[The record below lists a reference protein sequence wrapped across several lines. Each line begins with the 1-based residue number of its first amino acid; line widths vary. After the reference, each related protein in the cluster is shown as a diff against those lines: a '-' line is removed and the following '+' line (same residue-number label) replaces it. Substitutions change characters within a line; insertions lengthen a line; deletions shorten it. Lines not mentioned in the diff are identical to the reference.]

1 MVPFDKPVLSRVE
14 GLRTGSGSPR
24 TVLLGELT
32 TNRWFDRLITN
43 GVVGE
48 LTTNRWFDEACMLT
62 SDLRSFGVK
71 VGVEGLRRAS
81 AEFDPDRLN

>member
-1 MVPFDKPVLSRVE
+1 MVGLAGLKRGEGNGKRESGIGILLVSHSRWRTRKGIRERAWLSFVPFMVRQ
-14 GLRTGSGSPR
+14 
-24 TVLLGELT
+24 
-32 TNRWFDRLITN
+32 
-43 GVVGE
+43 
-48 LTTNRWFDEACMLT
+48 ACMLT

>member
-1 MVPFDKPVLSRVE
+1 MVRQ
-14 GLRTGSGSPR
+14 
-24 TVLLGELT
+24 
-32 TNRWFDRLITN
+32 
-43 GVVGE
+43 
-48 LTTNRWFDEACMLT
+48 ACMLT